1 MLTIWSKPQ
10 VMKSMNCISAM
21 GRMPM
26 MAAPTAE
33 PMIAAS
39 AIGVSLSGAS
49 IQGVDVTWVVR
60 ARLDDNGNRAVGG
73 KNVIGDV
80 SAIRGGTLLREANGI
95 IHDGFDL
102 CFDLALNS
110 LCQDVFLREI
120 GFKAFDGVFFQ
131 PLFAQFR
138 RHIIG
143 FVCLGVTAH
152 AECFAFDQRGTIAAA
167 HMV

>member
-1 MLTIWSKPQ
+1 M
-10 VMKSMNCISAM
+10 
-21 GRMPM
+21 
-26 MAAPTAE
+26 
-33 PMIAAS
+33 
-39 AIGVSLSGAS
+39 
-49 IQGVDVTWVVR
+49 
-60 ARLDDNGNRAVGG
+60 
-73 KNVIGDV
+73 
-80 SAIRGGTLLREANGI
+80 LREANSI
-95 IHDGFDL
+95 IHNGFDL
-102 CFDLALNS
+102 CFNLALNS

-167 HMV
+167 HMFNSSPYAFQDLKYIVAIDAFSRHAVGFGAVREILDGELLISRS